1 MWNRSRSRW
10 RVTQAWPFCV
20 AQPGTDSD
28 ASRRWPVQGTEK
40 GAAKRAKKKREE
52 ERDTCGPH
60 GAATRPPRE
69 NPNHNTYR
77 CACPRLASESP
88 NRGSVRRDRATP
100 FPSPPLPSPL
110 FSPLSSHRSFPPPR
124 AAGIST
130 ARRGGWATPSS
141 RVLSASRRGRASHAS
156 LDPMKR
162 LGGARCGARGGG
174 GGGGIFFGL
183 FSCLLRAR
191 NIAARSVVRFLV
203 RLVIMCS
210 DWWVRGSVLSR
221 FWLLMRWR
229 WCCLGFGIFG
239 LGCSIGVGILGLLG
253 ALRLFDHLSRA
264 MLERSRPH
272 PLAFFGDGVANSRLI
287 WLRFVAF
294 F

>member
-40 GAAKRAKKKREE
+40 GAVKGQKKKREE

-174 GGGGIFFGL
+174 GGGGF
-183 FSCLLRAR
+183 
-191 NIAARSVVRFLV
+191 FLV
-203 RLVIMCS
+203 CS
-210 DWWVRGSVLSR
+210 AACFELATLRPG
-221 FWLLMRWR
+221 RW
-229 WCCLGFGIFG
+229 LGFWFVWWLCALIGG
-239 LGCSIGVGILGLLG
+239 LGVLCFRVSGCWCG
-253 ALRLFDHLSRA
+253 
-264 MLERSRPH
+264 
-272 PLAFFGDGVANSRLI
+272 GDGA
-287 WLRFVAF
+287 A
-294 F
+294 